1 MSWIAMSRISAAVS
15 ALVSI
20 LDKTVIYRYVRSPLT
35 LPLLIGILQ
44 TGFGLA
50 VLIIVRVPSD
60 ATWGATG
67 AALLSGMLY
76 GINGQL
82 VLRVL
87 YTQEVSRTV
96 PVTQAAPI
104 FVAILALIF
113 LSESISAVQWLAIIG
128 IVMGSAL
135 LTVRTEGGVG
145 GIFLHRSFYPL
156 MLAAFFTGAAHVIG
170 KSALDELPVL
180 FTHGLRM
187 FALGSVLLVFNF
199 RYASLADLRSY
210 FTQRSPALLF
220 VSGNELVIANV
231 GLLLLLRALSEGP
244 ASLVIALAGTRA
256 LFLVLYS
263 TSLALVWR
271 GALGEHTSPGAIA
284 MKVGATALIATGVAI
299 IAV

>member
-1 MSWIAMSRISAAVS
+1 MRMSIRRFTWLTNAFSKKVENLRAAVNLHFAYYNLARFHRS
-15 ALVSI
+15 LGMPPGLAAKVIERPWSIDDLVS
-20 LDKTVIYRYVRSPLT
+20 PLK
-35 LPLLIGILQ
+35 LGHYP
-44 TGFGLA
+44 
-50 VLIIVRVPSD
+50 
-60 ATWGATG
+60 
-67 AALLSGMLY
+67 
-76 GINGQL
+76 
-82 VLRVL
+82 
-87 YTQEVSRTV
+87 
-96 PVTQAAPI
+96 
-104 FVAILALIF
+104 
-113 LSESISAVQWLAIIG
+113 AVQWLANIG

-135 LTVRTEGGVG
+135 LTVRHTEGGVG

-284 MKVGATALIATGVAI
+284 MKVGATALVATGVAI